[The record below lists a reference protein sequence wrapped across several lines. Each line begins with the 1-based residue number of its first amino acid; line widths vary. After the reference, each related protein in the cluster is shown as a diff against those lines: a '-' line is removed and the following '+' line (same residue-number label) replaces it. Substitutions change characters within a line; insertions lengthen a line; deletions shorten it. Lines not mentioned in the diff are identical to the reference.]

1 MMYVRN
7 DITTTIYENLLFI
20 DQVIIFQ
27 NLII

>member
-1 MMYVRN
+1 MMYVWN